1 MWMDWVRGEGKERLG
16 DGIQCFIIIVRG
28 WWYHLSLFPLQ
39 TWRGSDLGLEVV
51 WVGIKES

>member
-1 MWMDWVRGEGKERLG
+1 MDWVRGEGKERLG

-51 WVGIKES
+51 WVGVKES